1 MLDALVG
8 GRVDAL
14 HLTPETGVLV
24 LSVWT
29 PDGMRRLVLGVG
41 PRVVGVAWGERV
53 PSYAAS
59 VKHPLLAAARAH
71 LAGRSVRSAA
81 IDPDDGAV
89 VIGVGD
95 DTLTARLRVRPGLS
109 GEASLR
115 ADGGTEVLWS
125 SATAKGQRAHHL
137 DPFPGEIGEVSA
149 GDEGVRVSDGVA
161 AELRRAAVL
170 KSLRAQAKRL
180 LRRSEAVQSDLS
192 RLDDV
197 GRLQRIGRMLLA
209 QGGKVPRGASSAVL
223 EDWEEG
229 GTLEVRLDPAVPAK
243 QQAEG
248 FFHEAKRVQR
258 GAAQMW
264 ARYEAAEA
272 ELARVRALESE
283 IEAMTEFSPGMVR
296 AWGESAR
303 SLGAVVHEGV
313 DARGRVRAKAPERL
327 PYNEYRCED
336 GHKVLVG
343 RGAADNDRLTTSV
356 ARPQDIWLHA
366 RGWPGAH
373 VVVPLQK
380 GEAIPPEVLLDAAT
394 LAAHHSDARGQE
406 LVEVTWTERRYVRK
420 QRKSAVGQVTVDR
433 ERVLALRVEPARL
446 TRLLAG
452 R

>member
-14 HLTPETGVLV
+14 HLTPETGLLV

-29 PDGMRRLVLGVG
+29 PGGVRRLVLGIG
-41 PRVVGVAWGERV
+41 PRVVGVAWATRV
-53 PSYAAS
+53 PQYAAS
-59 VKHPLLAAARAH
+59 VKHPLLAAAKAH
-71 LAGRSVRSAA
+71 LAGRPVRSAV
-81 IDPDDGAV
+81 IDPDDGAA
-89 VIGVGD
+89 VIAVGD
-95 DTLTARLRVRPGLS
+95 ASLDARLRVLPGMS
-109 GEASLR
+109 GEASLK
-115 ADGGTEVLWS
+115 AQGTEVQWS
-125 SATAKGQRAHHL
+125 AATAKGQRAHHL
-137 DPFPGEIGEVSA
+137 DPFPGEVGDEAA

-161 AELRRAAVL
+161 GELRRAAVL

-180 LRRSEAVQSDLS
+180 MRRSEAVQSDLA
-192 RLDDV
+192 RIDDI
-197 GRLQRIGRMLLA
+197 GRLQRIGRMILA
-209 QGGKVPRGASSAVL
+209 QGGRVPKGATVAVL

-229 GTLEVRLDPAVPAK
+229 GTLKVPIDPAVPAK

-258 GAAQMW
+258 GAEQMW
-264 ARYEAAEA
+264 ARYESAEA
-272 ELARVRALESE
+272 ELAKVRALEGE
-283 IEAMTEFSPGMVR
+283 IEGIAEFSPAMLRV
-296 AWGESAR
+296 WGESAR
-303 SLGAVVHEGV
+303 ALGAVVHEGV

-327 PYNEYRCED
+327 PYNEYRCAD
-336 GHKVLVG
+336 GHRVLVG
-343 RGAADNDRLTTSV
+343 RGAADNDRLTTAI
-356 ARPQDIWLHA
+356 ARPQDLWLHA

-380 GEAIPPEVLLDAAT
+380 GEAVPPEVLLDAAT

-420 QRKSAVGQVTVDR
+420 ARKSAVGQVTVDR

-446 TRLLAG
+446 ARLLAG